1 MSETTDVVVIG
12 CGAGGGVIA
21 RELGEAGLQV
31 VVLEA
36 SIPRKLCACRA
47 AFIASRASCR
57 LPSVPFL

>member
-36 SIPRKLCACRA
+36 GKRFNPYVDYRTTRLRDQLDPRVR
-47 AFIASRASCR
+47 S
-57 LPSVPFL
+57 